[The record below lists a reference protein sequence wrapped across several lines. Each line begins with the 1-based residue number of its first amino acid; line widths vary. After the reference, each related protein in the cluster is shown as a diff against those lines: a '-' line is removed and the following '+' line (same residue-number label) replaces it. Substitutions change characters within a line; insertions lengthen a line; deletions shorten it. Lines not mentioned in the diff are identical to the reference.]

1 MLVETEL
8 HAKSSAH
15 PNIVT
20 YLDSFFL
27 EAKSEFWVVLEY
39 IDGCTLE
46 GLLGLEKFKEPQM
59 AHVTKCVCNAL
70 TYIHHMQRMHRDIKL
85 GLHNHCLLKRN
96 EY

>member
-8 HAKSSAH
+8 HAKSSHH

-27 EAKSEFWVVLEY
+27 EKEAEFWVVLEF

-59 AHVTKCVCNAL
+59 AHVTKCVTNAL
-70 TYIHHMQRMHRDIKL
+70 CYVHHMQRMHRDIKL
-85 GLHNHCLLKRN
+85 GNSV
-96 EY
+96 